1 MEVQLAIA
9 ALNIMLSLA
18 ENVTTNALAKQIIVY
33 AENVLPMLIQTAADE
48 VPVVM
53 QIVKIFKNK
62 GLVAPEDIAN
72 IDKMIVD
79 ADIDVDAAVAD
90 FNKRAHP
97 NG

>member
-1 MEVQLAIA
+1 MELQLAIA
-9 ALNIMLSLA
+9 SLGIILNLA
-18 ENVTTNALAKQIIVY
+18 ENVTTNAMAKQIIIY
-33 AENVLPMLIQTAADE
+33 AENVLPMLIQDAVDE

-72 IDKMIVD
+72 IDKMIAD